1 MQKIP
6 AMPESYGGS
15 LFKASRKSA
24 DTSRMRCIRS
34 FSCRKSSGLIP
45 RKVCFA
51 ILSIWSRIS
60 RSSSSRSSSTLGP
73 SIIHTGLE
81 GAQFACRLIPI
92 VHRSGREVCLSTF
105 LSTRFFSTR
114 AKLTQTVILDTRSGT
129 RNEEAAKKW
138 IVRVRSYTHQP
149 TTTLDDQMR
158 SLNASYLDLQLESIQ
173 RNPYSPICTSCHY
186 NG

>member
-34 FSCRKSSGLIP
+34 FSWRKSSGLIP

-60 RSSSSRSSSTLGP
+60 RSSSSRSSSTLGL
-73 SIIHTGLE
+73 SIIHTRLE
-81 GAQFACRLIPI
+81 GSQFACRLIPI

-105 LSTRFFSTR
+105 LSTR
-114 AKLTQTVILDTRSGT
+114 AKLTQTVILDTRPST

-138 IVRVRSYTHQP
+138 IVRVRSYTGYQP

-173 RNPYSPICTSCHY
+173 RNPYFLICTSCHR
-186 NG
+186 NRQ

>member
-1 MQKIP
+1 MQKSP

-34 FSCRKSSGLIP
+34 FSWRKSSGLIP

-51 ILSIWSRIS
+51 ILSICSRIS

-81 GAQFACRLIPI
+81 GPQSACRLIPI

-105 LSTRFFSTR
+105 LSTR
-114 AKLTQTVILDTRSGT
+114 AKLTQTVILDTRPCT
-129 RNEEAAKKW
+129 RNEEAAEKW
-138 IVRVRSYTHQP
+138 IVRVRSHTRHQP
-149 TTTLDDQMR
+149 TTTLEDQMR
-158 SLNASYLDLQLESIQ
+158 SLNASYLDQQLESIQ
-173 RNPYSPICTSCHY
+173 RNPYFPICTSCHY

>member
-24 DTSRMRCIRS
+24 LTSRMRCIRS
-34 FSCRKSSGLIP
+34 FSWRKSSGLIP

-73 SIIHTGLE
+73 SIIHPGLE
-81 GAQFACRLIPI
+81 GSQSACRLIPI

-105 LSTRFFSTR
+105 LSTR
-114 AKLTQTVILDTRSGT
+114 AKLTSNRHPGHATPYTQRSGGGEVD
-129 RNEEAAKKW
+129 REGP
-138 IVRVRSYTHQP
+138 IVYWTPTNDYPRRSNAIVECKLLGP
-149 TTTLDDQMR
+149 TTGIHTAKPVFPHLHE
-158 SLNASYLDLQLESIQ
+158 LPL
-173 RNPYSPICTSCHY
+173 
-186 NG
+186 